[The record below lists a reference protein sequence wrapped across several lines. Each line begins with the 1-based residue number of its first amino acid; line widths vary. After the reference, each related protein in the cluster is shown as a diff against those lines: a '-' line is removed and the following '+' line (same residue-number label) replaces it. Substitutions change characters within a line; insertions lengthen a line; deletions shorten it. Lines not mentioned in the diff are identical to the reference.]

1 MAITLNWT
9 NKNTG
14 ITNFKV
20 YRGTSRG
27 NLSLLTTLASTALTY
42 SDTSAS
48 NNVLYYYQINAVIG
62 ASEEI
67 PGSIVP
73 YANITDTGPGPQ
85 TLVRG
90 TMEFG
95 YFGTLAAADFV
106 ASSDMQAAFPVGSA
120 YATAVTFWF
129 KMACNGKVLFIP
141 NQPARSLS
149 QSTVNTLN
157 GLYNAGCLLGTGEA
171 TVPHA
176 AITAG
181 STPVMQNK
189 KVTFGAY
196 EFYARMPKAAQSTDI
211 KSNLVIPAT
220 ITPDIAFSEASL
232 MASLNTTWLATPAS
246 IAAGAMPSQPHS
258 GNSALV
264 MGGATMLTQHATAS
278 NVVALLNTNGTVT
291 SCVYASP
298 ATSSITAYIYGI
310 LELIPSS

>member
-1 MAITLNWT
+1 MSITLNWT

-14 ITNFKV
+14 VTNFKV
-20 YRGTSRG
+20 YRGTSRS

-42 SDTSAS
+42 TDTAAS

-67 PGSIVP
+67 PGSILP
-73 YANITDTGPGPQ
+73 YVSITDTGPGPQ
-85 TLVRG
+85 TLARG

-95 YFGTLAAADFV
+95 YFGTLAVADFV
-106 ASSDMQAAFPVGSA
+106 SSADMQAAFPVGSG
-120 YATAVTFWF
+120 YSTAVTSWF
-129 KMACNGKVLFIP
+129 KMACNGKVLYIP
-141 NQPARSLS
+141 NVPARQLA
-149 QSTVNTLN
+149 QATVNTLN
-157 GLYNAGCLLGTGEA
+157 ALYSAGCLLGTGEA

-211 KSNLVIPAT
+211 KANLVIPGA
-220 ITPDIAFSEASL
+220 ISQDIAFSEASL

-246 IAAGAMPSQPHS
+246 IATGTMPSQPHS
-258 GNSALV
+258 GVSALV
-264 MGGATMLTQHATAS
+264 MGGATMLTQHATAN
-278 NVVALLNTNGTVT
+278 NVVALINTNGTVT

-298 ATSSITAYIYGI
+298 ASSSITAYVYGI